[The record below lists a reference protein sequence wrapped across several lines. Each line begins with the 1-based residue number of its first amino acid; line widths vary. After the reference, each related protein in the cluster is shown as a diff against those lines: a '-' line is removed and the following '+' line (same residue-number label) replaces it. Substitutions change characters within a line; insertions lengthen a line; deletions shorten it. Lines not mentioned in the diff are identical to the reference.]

1 MLPEHQSQRC
11 EDTRFEGNRNY
22 GLKIGNMQVFE
33 VLGTSSS
40 GLSWPGRLTVGK
52 LPKGNCD
59 VRWKLSG
66 LIKIDKPVER
76 VQDLLSGNGIEKNLL
91 SHH

>member
-11 EDTRFEGNRNY
+11 EDTRLEGNRNY
-22 GLKIGNMQVFE
+22 GLKIGNVQVFE
-33 VLGTSSS
+33 VLGTSSP

-59 VRWKLSG
+59 VRWKLSL
-66 LIKIDKPVER
+66 LIKIIKPGER
-76 VQDLLSGNGIEKNLL
+76 VQDLLSRRGIKKSLL
-91 SHH
+91 SRH